1 MTFQTTLASPAPV
14 ERSAQDW
21 VRILAAYRTPNTA
34 RSIFELGVTLGGFLA
49 LWALAVWALQSSVL
63 LAMALAMINGI
74 FLVRLFII
82 QHDCGHGSYFQN
94 RKLADWLGRSIGVL
108 TLTPYDYWRRTH
120 AIHHS
125 ASGNLDARGIGDVT
139 TLTVAEYKARGALGK
154 LKYRAYRH
162 PLTLFGIGPIYQFFI
177 QHRLPIGLMRA
188 GARYWISAMGTNLAL
203 ACLIATIWYLGG
215 SAVLLAI
222 YVPTG
227 AAAAALGVWLFYVQH
242 QFETTHWED
251 GEEWQLHEAA
261 LAGSSHYDLPAPL
274 RWLTGNIGIHHV
286 HHLYSRIPF
295 YRLTEVLRDHG
306 ALVEISRLTLWESF
320 GCARLHLWDENSRRL
335 VSFRQARAL

>member
-1 MTFQTTLASPAPV
+1 MTFQTTLAAQDPV

-34 RSIFELGVTLGGFLA
+34 RSIFELVVTLGGFLA
-49 LWALAVWALQSSVL
+49 LWALAVWALQSSL
-63 LAMALAMINGI
+63 LAAIAIAMINGI

-82 QHDCGHGSYFQN
+82 QHDCGHGSYLHN
-94 RKLADWLGRSIGVL
+94 RKVADWLGRSIGVL

-120 AIHHS
+120 AIHHNS
-125 ASGNLDARGIGDVT
+125 SGNLDARGLGDVT
-139 TLTVAEYKARGALGK
+139 TLTVAEYKARNWLGK
-154 LKYRAYRH
+154 LRYRAYRH
-162 PLTLFGIGPIYQFFI
+162 PLTLFAIGPVYQFFI

-188 GARYWISAMGTNLAL
+188 GARYWISALGTNLAL

-215 SAVLLAI
+215 SSVVLAI

-227 AAAAALGVWLFYVQH
+227 AAAAAMGVWLFYVQH
-242 QFETTHWED
+242 QFETTHWDD
-251 GEEWQLHEAA
+251 GEDWQLHEAA
-261 LAGSSHYDLPAPL
+261 LAGSSHYDLPKPL

-306 ALVEISRLTLWESF
+306 SLVEISRLTLWESF
-320 GCARLHLWDENSRRL
+320 ACARLHLWDEGSRRL